1 MATWSQWFEAL
12 IAIIIFLGL
21 FKKNEGNS
29 KWGGEKSFLK
39 PQDSSFKILVIMN
52 THCSDTGPHEATLN
66 YL

>member
-12 IAIIIFLGL
+12 IAIIIFLGK

-39 PQDSSFKILVIMN
+39 P
-52 THCSDTGPHEATLN
+52 
-66 YL
+66 